1 MSAASVAVVATSGER
16 HEGWC
21 CLQVKLCD
29 QCLSALYVSYS
40 WSLTSLFSTNMAISE
55 TSALYVPWCEKALYK
70 YSSFPFLYLFGVAL
84 QSFDQATVMFST
96 LIGFTEQCARCSP
109 ATLAV
114 AVNSVFDVFD
124 RIVDCHNVFKARLA
138 VYYLRQG
145 GCVFVVVCLFVCL
158 LATLRKKTSKR
169 ICTKFSRKVG
179 NGPTNK

>member
-1 MSAASVAVVATSGER
+1 MLLLA
-16 HEGWC
+16 
-21 CLQVKLCD
+21 LC
-29 QCLSALYVSYS
+29 
-40 WSLTSLFSTNMAISE
+40 
-55 TSALYVPWCEKALYK
+55 
-70 YSSFPFLYLFGVAL
+70 LFGVVV

-145 GCVFVVVCLFVCL
+145 GGCVFGPIAKPEGPLGLLSAQFVCESVCLSVCL
-158 LATLRKKTSKR
+158 CVCLSVCL
-169 ICTKFSRKVG
+169 
-179 NGPTNK
+179 